1 MADATTTNLGLTKPE
16 DGASSDTWGGKL
28 NTDMDLIDALFSG
41 AGDGTSVG
49 LNVGSGKTLTVGGTI
64 TVTGTANID
73 HDALTNF
80 VANEH
85 VDHSA
90 VSISAGGALTGGGDI
105 TANRSITLDV
115 NALTEDEFPDEAADY
130 LLAYDTS
137 ASAHKRILIENIAHD
152 ALYGFVETEHV
163 AHTSISISGG
173 EGLSGGGDITT
184 SRTLNVDID
193 GLTALSSVD
202 KDADYVMVYDADA
215 TEHKKVL
222 AVDMPVTVDQH
233 MMARAVEQSTLLSV
247 DTNIMGRIYA
257 PPGSSWSVVAAKAY
271 VDTAGTTGATTIDVH
286 KNGTTIF
293 SAVMSIASGGTAS
306 TGGTLDGAQTFA
318 DGDYLEI
325 DVDAISASAPR
336 GLQVLLQ
343 LRATY

>member
-1 MADATTTNLGLTKPE
+1 MANPTTNLTLTKPTV
-16 DGASSDTWGGKL
+16 GASSDTWGDEL
-28 NTDMDLIDALFSG
+28 NTLIDAIDDLFAA
-41 AGDGTSVG
+41 AGTGTSVG
-49 LNVGSGKTLTVGGTI
+49 INVGSGKTLTVAGTI

-85 VDHSA
+85 IDHSS

-105 TANRSITLDV
+105 TTNRSITLDV

-137 ASAHKRILIENIAHD
+137 ASEHKRILIENIAHD

-184 SRTLNVDID
+184 SRTLNVDIG

-202 KDADYVMVYDADA
+202 KDAD
-215 TEHKKVL
+215 
-222 AVDMPVTVDQH
+222 
-233 MMARAVEQSTLLSV
+233 LSL
-247 DTNIMGRIYA
+247 IHI
-257 PPGSSWSVVAAKAY
+257 
-271 VDTAGTTGATTIDVH
+271 
-286 KNGTTIF
+286 
-293 SAVMSIASGGTAS
+293 
-306 TGGTLDGAQTFA
+306 
-318 DGDYLEI
+318 
-325 DVDAISASAPR
+325 
-336 GLQVLLQ
+336 
-343 LRATY
+343 